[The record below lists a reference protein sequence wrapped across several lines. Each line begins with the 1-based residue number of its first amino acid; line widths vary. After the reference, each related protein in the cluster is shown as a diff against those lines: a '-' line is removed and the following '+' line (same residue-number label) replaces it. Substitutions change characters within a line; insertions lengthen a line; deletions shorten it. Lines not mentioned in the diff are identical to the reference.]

1 MLSIVL
7 AHQYQKEE
15 FIKVTEG
22 TPVDFKT
29 VRDTMY
35 RYSKKNAEAFFDCP
49 CFAYL
54 FYQFSKSEQGQNYIK
69 SKKGADEKSQL
80 EDRTEQ
86 EIESMSQEALKCL
99 ESSYDKDLKNLILH
113 KKSFIV

>member
-35 RYSKKNAEAFFDCP
+35 RYSKKNAEVFFDCP

-54 FYQFSKSEQGQNYIK
+54 FYQFSKSE
-69 SKKGADEKSQL
+69 
-80 EDRTEQ
+80 
-86 EIESMSQEALKCL
+86 
-99 ESSYDKDLKNLILH
+99 
-113 KKSFIV
+113 

>member
-7 AHQYQKEE
+7 AHQFQKEE

-35 RYSKKNAEAFFDCP
+35 RYSKKNAEAFMEKP

-54 FYQFSKSEQGQNYIK
+54 FYQFANSEQRKQYIAG
-69 SKKGADEKSQL
+69 KKGAGVEEKS
-80 EDRTEQ
+80 
-86 EIESMSQEALKCL
+86 
-99 ESSYDKDLKNLILH
+99 
-113 KKSFIV
+113 